1 MRVDRRNHRSRADT
15 IRRVFAWIS
24 REGTPVAA
32 IPRYLV
38 TPEAGN
44 RILKQLALR
53 GLIRS
58 TDSGWVPESVL
69 LHPPDLERVDES

>member
-1 MRVDRRNHRSRADT
+1 MERRNHWSRAYT
-15 IRRVFAWIS
+15 MKRVLTWIS

-44 RILKQLALR
+44 RMLKQLALR
-53 GLIRS
+53 GLIRR
-58 TDSGWVPESVL
+58 TDNGWVPSSILVN
-69 LHPPDLERVDES
+69 PPELTRVDES